1 MMDEFYYLIK
11 YGQFSYS
18 DLLNLPTY
26 ERKYFLEKL
35 ITEYEKKG
43 E

>member
-1 MMDEFYYLIK
+1 MDEFYYLIK

-18 DLLNLPTY
+18 DLLNVPTY
-26 ERKYFLEKL
+26 ERKYFIDKL
-35 ITEYEKKG
+35 IKEFEKKG